1 MSRIEQA
8 LEKAASS
15 RGVKTHNS
23 PSTEVVVAAGKQPPL
38 QSSPPKPDFDKLLE
52 TPQINI
58 NNPMLVAIGDNKSIA
73 SEEYNKLR
81 SLIVELTHG
90 KEFHN
95 TLLISSSITEEGK
108 SLTAL
113 NLAIALAKGYD
124 HTVLLVD
131 TDLRRPSLHKL
142 LGIKPEVGLIQCLRD
157 NIPLSQALI
166 KTGIGKLV
174 FLPAGGTV
182 SKPVELLSSNRMK
195 EVVRELKNRYPERY
209 VIFDTPPVLPF
220 ADAQVLAP
228 TVDGVLFI
236 VREGRAKAH
245 EIQKALQTLQGTN
258 LLGTVYNDA
267 HNYIKKR
274 SYYYYQ

>member
-15 RGVKTHNS
+15 RGAGDNHKLPVDLAAVK
-23 PSTEVVVAAGKQPPL
+23 VPPIK
-38 QSSPPKPDFDKLLE
+38 SSSAKPDIEKLLDT
-52 TPQINI
+52 TPLNI
-58 NNPMLVAIGDNKSIA
+58 NNPMLVTLRENNDIV

-81 SLIVELTHG
+81 SLIVELTEG
-90 KEFHN
+90 EKFNN
-95 TLLISSSITEEGK
+95 TIMVSSTVGEEAK

-113 NLAIALAKGYD
+113 NLAIAIAKGYD

-131 TDLRRPSLHKL
+131 TDFRRPSLHKL
-142 LGIKPEVGLIQCLRD
+142 LGIKPEVGLIQCLKD
-157 NIPLSQALI
+157 NVPISRALI

-174 FLPAGGTV
+174 FLPAGGTI

-195 EVVRELKNRYPERY
+195 EVVNELKNRYLERY

-220 ADAQVLAP
+220 ADAQVMAP
-228 TVDGVLFI
+228 IVDGVIFV
-236 VREGRAKAH
+236 VREGKAKAH
-245 EIQKALQTLQGTN
+245 DIKKALQTLHGTN

-267 HNYIKKR
+267 HSYIKKKN
-274 SYYYYQ
+274 YYYYQ

>member
-8 LEKAASS
+8 LEKVASS
-15 RGVKTHNS
+15 QGIHKQQGGGDSVNKETPPVDS
-23 PSTEVVVAAGKQPPL
+23 PR
-38 QSSPPKPDFDKLLE
+38 PDPTIDNLLE
-52 TPQINI
+52 TPRINV
-58 NNPMLVAIGDNKSIA
+58 NNPLLVAMRDDNSIA

-81 SLIVELTHG
+81 SLVVKLTQG
-90 KEFHN
+90 EKFDN
-95 TLLISSSITEEGK
+95 TILLSSSITEEGK

-113 NLAIALAKGYD
+113 NLAIAIAKGFD

-131 TDLRRPSLHKL
+131 TDLRRPALHKL
-142 LGIKPEVGLIQCLRD
+142 LGLKVEVGLIQCLRD
-157 NIPLSQALI
+157 NVPISQALI

-195 EVVRELKNRYPERY
+195 EVVHELKNRYPERY

-220 ADAQVLAP
+220 ADAQVLA
-228 TVDGVLFI
+228 TIVDGVVFV
-236 VREGRAKAH
+236 VREGRAKPD
-245 EIQKALQTLQGTN
+245 EIKKAIQTLYGTN

-267 HNYIKKR
+267 HRYEKKR
-274 SYYYYQ
+274 NYYYYQ

>member
-15 RGVKTHNS
+15 RGVKTHNPTRS
-23 PSTEVVVAAGKQPPL
+23 EVAVTAEKQPPIKY
-38 QSSPPKPDFDKLLE
+38 SSSESDFDKLLE
-52 TPQINI
+52 APQINI
-58 NNPMLVAIGDNKSIA
+58 NNPMLVAMGDNKSIA

-90 KEFHN
+90 KEFRN

-142 LGIKPEVGLIQCLRD
+142 LGLKPEVGLIQCLRD
-157 NIPLSQALI
+157 NVPLSQALV

-195 EVVRELKNRYPERY
+195 EVVNELKNRYPERY

-228 TVDGVLFI
+228 TVDGVLFV
-236 VREGRAKAH
+236 VREGRPKAH
-245 EIQKALQTLQGTN
+245 EIQKALQTLQGTK

-267 HNYIKKR
+267 HSYVKKR
-274 SYYYYQ
+274 DYYYYQ

>member
-15 RGVKTHNS
+15 RGVKTHNPTRS
-23 PSTEVVVAAGKQPPL
+23 EVAVTAEKQPPIKY
-38 QSSPPKPDFDKLLE
+38 SSSESDFDKLLE
-52 TPQINI
+52 APQINI
-58 NNPMLVAIGDNKSIA
+58 NNPMLVAMGDNKSIA

-90 KEFHN
+90 KEFRN

-142 LGIKPEVGLIQCLRD
+142 LGLKPEVGLIQCLRD
-157 NIPLSQALI
+157 NVPLSQALV

-182 SKPVELLSSNRMK
+182 AKPVELLSSNRMK
-195 EVVRELKNRYPERY
+195 EVVNELKNRYPERY

-228 TVDGVLFI
+228 TVDGVLFV

-245 EIQKALQTLQGTN
+245 EIQKALQTLQGTK

-267 HNYIKKR
+267 HSYVKKR
-274 SYYYYQ
+274 DYYYYQ